1 MLNISFTIV
10 STNKLKN
17 MKTLEIRTSSIKVKG
32 TNGMELLVAR
42 YEDKNGVYFLN
53 ENLEKQ
59 YAIIETPKK
68 QVKVSSLESFNF
80 YVEYFH
86 NDDSRRKFTTVKA
99 KDFDSALNKV
109 NRNFKSIIEIEE
121 V

>member
-1 MLNISFTIV
+1 
-10 STNKLKN
+10 
-17 MKTLEIRTSSIKVKG
+17 MKTLEIRTSSIKVEG
-32 TNGMELLVAR
+32 TNGMTLLVAK
-42 YEDKNGVYFLN
+42 YEDKDGVYFLN

-121 V
+121 A

>member
-1 MLNISFTIV
+1 
-10 STNKLKN
+10 
-17 MKTLEIRTSSIKVKG
+17 MKTLEIRTNSIKVKG